1 MANRAERKIHR
12 LLTVGKS
19 AREIFDELTI
29 DLFQKKVSE
38 AERLSIFSFGLNA
51 GLYQQMLANFV
62 EVFHEKTPTPWG
74 HFLVLLDKLKIKP
87 GPEIIESVIKGAKR
101 QERVENLSLVHSW
114 DLLDPRFSQMRQEVE
129 KARKQKFSDKKQML
143 LDKIEFYRNQR
154 MADEERRAI
163 RVLLK
168 MYPDDP
174 LVKSEFD
181 QFQKQWARDVVAR
194 NTDEN
199 RDNRIL
205 QNPKLDTVHVK
216 TAKILVDAMLMEAQK
231 KPHSAYNFAIGL
243 KMMGLAE
250 FGLRVL
256 QFADDNWA
264 SEWLGIELL
273 IDCGRFVDCLNAV
286 HELELKYADDPET
299 TFAATY
305 ARAKALHGLGQSGP
319 AIDLLQSIVNVR
331 PNYRSAFTLMTEW
344 AQDA

>member
-38 AERLSIFSFGLNA
+38 SERQSIFSFGLNA

-62 EVFHEKTPTPWG
+62 EVFHEKTPTPWS
-74 HFLVLLDKLKIKP
+74 HFLVLIDKLKIKP
-87 GPEIIESVIKGAKR
+87 PPEIIESVIKGARR
-101 QERVENLSLVHSW
+101 QDRIENLSLSHSW
-114 DLLDPRFSQMRQEVE
+114 DLLDPRFSQMRIEVE
-129 KARKQKFSDKKQML
+129 KVRKQRFSDKKQIL

-154 MADEERRAI
+154 MAEEERRAI

-168 MYPDDP
+168 MFPDDP
-174 LVKSEFD
+174 MVQGEFD

-194 NTDEN
+194 NIDESREN
-199 RDNRIL
+199 RIFH
-205 QNPKLDTVHVK
+205 NPKIDTQLRK
-216 TAKILVDAMLMEAQK
+216 TAKILVDAMLVEAQQ
-231 KPHSAYNFAIGL
+231 KPHTSYNLAIGL
-243 KMMGLAE
+243 KMMGLPDL
-250 FGLRVL
+250 GLRVL
-256 QFADDNWA
+256 AFADNNWA
-264 SEWLGIELL
+264 SEWLAIELL

-286 HELELKYADDPET
+286 HELELEYSHDPET

-305 ARAKALHGLGQSGP
+305 ARAKALFGLGQRGP

-344 AQDA
+344 AQEL